1 MVVRVKPEVR
11 VTAELFG
18 AMQLVAAQ
26 GDPFGELR
34 AVIGEVLALAMQICA
49 LLLAL
54 AIVTGFVEAQLSYVA
69 GRPAWLSAVWF
80 RIGAV
85 VLCLLCAL
93 TAVPIS
99 NLLVSVLF

>member
-1 MVVRVKPEVR
+1 MI
-11 VTAELFG
+11 ALWLG
-18 AMQLVAAQ
+18 ILQISAAQ

-34 AVIGEVLALAMQICA
+34 AVIGEVIALAMQICA

-54 AIVTGFVEAQLSYVA
+54 AIVTGFVEAQLSYMV

-99 NLLVSVLF
+99 NLLVSILF